1 MMASGEVLVKLF
13 TAFKENDDVEF
24 SKIAFEIIEE
34 EKRKNHNLLA
44 MKLNKI
50 MFDDSYK
57 HYSKKSNI
65 NKQKQIPIDRDTGI
79 ELLDVK
85 FTKKTLNDVILSDEN
100 QEKINNII
108 NEYFNR
114 DILKTYK
121 LSPKTKI
128 LFCGPPGCGKT
139 ITAEAIAS
147 ELQIPLLYTRF
158 DSIVSSLLG
167 ETSTNLRKVFE
178 FAKNDEWVLFFDE
191 FDSIGKSREYTSEHS
206 ELKRVVN
213 SYLQLMDNFNSDTI
227 IISATNYE
235 NMIDKALWRRF
246 DEIIFFDKP
255 TEKDILRLLEK
266 KFKSINYNGVNL
278 NEYVLKFSG
287 MAFSDI
293 DRTCKEAI
301 KQMILI
307 NSDKLTDKILNK
319 VINNEVKRKD
329 LIERNI

>member
-1 MMASGEVLVKLF
+1 MASGEILIKLF
-13 TAFKENDDVEF
+13 KAFKDNDDVEF
-24 SKIAFEIIEE
+24 SKIAFDIIEE

-50 MFDDSYK
+50 MFDESNKY
-57 HYSKKSNI
+57 YPKKNTI
-65 NKQKQIPIDRDTGI
+65 NNKKQIPIDRDTGI

-85 FTKKTLNDVILSDEN
+85 FTQKALNDVILSNEN

-167 ETSTNLRKVFE
+167 ETSTNLRKVFD
-178 FAKNDEWVLFFDE
+178 FAKNGEWVLFFDE
-191 FDSIGKSREYTSEHS
+191 FDSIGKSREYMSEHS

-235 NMIDKALWRRF
+235 TMIDKALWRRF

-255 TEKDILRLLEK
+255 TESDILRLLEK
-266 KFKSINYNGVNL
+266 KFKSINYKGIDL
-278 NEYVLKFSG
+278 NKYVLKFSG

-293 DRTCKEAI
+293 DRTCREAI
-301 KQMILI
+301 KQMVLT
-307 NSDKLTDKILNK
+307 NSDRLTDTILTK
-319 VINNEVKRKD
+319 VINNEIKRRE
-329 LIERNI
+329 LIENNI

>member
-1 MMASGEVLVKLF
+1 MASGEILVKLF
-13 TAFKENDDVEF
+13 KAFKENDDVEF
-24 SKIAFEIIEE
+24 SKIAFDIIEE

-50 MFDDSYK
+50 MFDESNKYY
-57 HYSKKSNI
+57 HKKNTISN
-65 NKQKQIPIDRDTGI
+65 KKQIPTDRDTGI

-85 FTKKTLNDVILSDEN
+85 FTQKTLNDVILSNEN
-100 QEKINNII
+100 KDKINNII

-121 LSPKTKI
+121 LLPKTKI

-167 ETSTNLRKVFE
+167 ETSTNLRKVFD
-178 FAKNDEWVLFFDE
+178 FAKNGEWVLFFDE

-213 SYLQLMDNFNSDTI
+213 SYLQLMDNFCSDTI

-235 NMIDKALWRRF
+235 TMIDKALWRRF
-246 DEIIFFDKP
+246 DEILFFDKP
-255 TEKDILRLLEK
+255 TENDILRLLEK
-266 KFKSINYNGVNL
+266 KFKSINYKGIDL

-301 KQMILI
+301 KQMILN
-307 NSDKLTDKILNK
+307 NSDRLTNTILTK
-319 VINNEVKRKD
+319 VINNEIKRRE
-329 LIERNI
+329 LIEKHI